1 MPPVIRNVRASPP
14 TESIAAFDDVAA
26 TWFRL
31 ALDSARGARSALHL
45 VSTHT
50 CLIGGPVATNRALSA
65 PAPYDELSHP
75 PANQVAR
82 SR

>member
-31 ALDSARGARSALHL
+31 ALDAARGARSALHL

-50 CLIGGPVATNRALSA
+50 CLMSGPVAANRALSA
-65 PAPYDELSHP
+65 HARYDELSHP
-75 PANQVAR
+75 PASHFAR